1 MYNRSV
7 LLACACILVCSGVFA
22 QFPPAAGMPGS
33 TAIKYDSSSIIG
45 WATQCVV
52 ERGLADIQVPEN
64 GYASYGE
71 AENAIGSSD
80 GNPLS
85 CISLGDK
92 GVATVSFAQPFGDK
106 PGNDFAVFENSFS
119 DDFLELAFV
128 SVSSDGENF
137 YTFPSYSLT
146 DTLTQIGTFGIL
158 DPTKIHNL
166 AGKYRA
172 GFGTPFDLNE
182 LSHILS
188 LDLQHITHVRISDVC
203 GSINPLYAAYD
214 VENRI
219 INDPYPTPF
228 NTSGFDLDGVAIIS
242 APSSGN
248 PEITDQSLRFGPNP
262 VTRFLHITFPEPT
275 SGSYVIS
282 TLLGKIVNEGNL
294 INGTNEISLAHLP
307 NGIYCIRV
315 FTTNSRLV
323 KTFIKR

>member
-1 MYNRSV
+1 MYYRSV
-7 LLACACILVCSGVFA
+7 LLACASILVCSGVFA
-22 QFPPAAGMPGS
+22 QFPDAAGMPGS

-52 ERGLADIQVPEN
+52 ARGLADIQVPEN

-71 AENAIGSSD
+71 AENATGSSD

-85 CISLGDK
+85 SISLGDK

-119 DDFLELAFV
+119 DDFLELALV
-128 SVSSDGENF
+128 SVSSDGDSF
-137 YTFPSYSLT
+137 YTFPSYSLS

-158 DPTKIHNL
+158 NPTKIHNL

-188 LDLQHITHVRISDVC
+188 LDIQHITHVRITDVC
-203 GSINPLYAAYD
+203 GSINPLYATRD

-228 NTSGFDLDGVAIIS
+228 NTSGFDLDGVAIVS
-242 APSSGN
+242 TPASGN
-248 PEITDQSLRFGPNP
+248 PNIMDQSIRFGPNP
-262 VTRFLHITFPEPT
+262 ATRLLLVTFPEPT

-282 TLLGKIVNEGNL
+282 TLLGNAVSAGNL
-294 INGTNEISLAHLP
+294 INGTNEISLAHIP
-307 NGIYCIRV
+307 NGIYCITV
-315 FTTNSRLV
+315 NTTTTRFV